1 MSVTAFNQRSEAR
14 LTFSKQ
20 AERNEPLTNDVR
32 YLITAQTIHRR
43 AACDTLINLPT
54 CTRHFPLMNNSQ

>member
-1 MSVTAFNQRSEAR
+1 MSIIAFNQRSEAR

-20 AERNEPLTNDVR
+20 GERNELLTNDVR
-32 YLITAQTIHRR
+32 YLITAQTIHQRV
-43 AACDTLINLPT
+43 ACDTLINLAT